1 MSERNFLFSYSQ
13 NYLNHGYK
21 ELEIPAGKIGN
32 HQISKGHL
40 HIWPRGDFMLIALPN
55 MDGSFTVTL
64 FLSYDE
70 GEFNFENLTSEKKI
84 TEFTAYNK
92 IVMYKT
98 EITDFIL
105 MHNYLQSNHDY
116 YVSSIDVMAF
126 PNYTDEKNV
135 ETGTLIVWEK
145 CDLMDE
151 WTSLLLKKYFLGI
164 NGLSKQ
170 ELQENESRIEIIENL
185 IIIAGRDADD

>member
-1 MSERNFLFSYSQ
+1 MLFCLFKGTSFKDTSLIFKLFSNEKVEVNSDKTDIVDIHIP
-13 NYLNHGYK
+13 LNNDGF
-21 ELEIPAGKIGN
+21 IQFRVGAGWGVN
-32 HQISKGHL
+32 
-40 HIWPRGDFMLIALPN
+40 
-55 MDGSFTVTL
+55 V
-64 FLSYDE
+64 
-70 GEFNFENLTSEKKI
+70 EFARKKI